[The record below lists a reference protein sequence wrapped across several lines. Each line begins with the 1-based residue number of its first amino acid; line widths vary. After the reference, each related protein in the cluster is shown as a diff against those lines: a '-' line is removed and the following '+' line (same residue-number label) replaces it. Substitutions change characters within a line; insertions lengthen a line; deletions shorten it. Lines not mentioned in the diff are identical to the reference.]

1 MWPCRDKNN
10 PQPSDR
16 LQILD
21 QIRFLLLAQGCLK
34 VIVVVIDYVGERHK
48 SSIVVKAALVDFLRI
63 PKSSQFAVT
72 YRSSGARLAWKSSIP
87 ISSALCKF
95 QPGSVNSGG
104 TWHVAQ
110 RALPLKSASPRP
122 AAATSNAPEG
132 GFGTGSDS

>member
-10 PQPSDR
+10 PQLSDR

-63 PKSSQFAVT
+63 PKSSQFCCHVSVI
-72 YRSSGARLAWKSSIP
+72 R
-87 ISSALCKF
+87 SALGLEIVDPDLLSF
-95 QPGSVNSGG
+95 VQV
-104 TWHVAQ
+104 
-110 RALPLKSASPRP
+110 P
-122 AAATSNAPEG
+122 AR
-132 GFGTGSDS
+132 FRK